1 MEQEEERKREG
12 EGGWHTW
19 RRAGWRGDGMNEGR
33 VEDREEGRGEGR
45 AAWVWREEGRG
56 GSKVWTV

>member
-19 RRAGWRGDGMNEGR
+19 RWAGWRGDGMNEGR

-45 AAWVWREEGRG
+45 AA
-56 GSKVWTV
+56 